1 MLSSC
6 VSCPDDSR
14 PERRFIRCLP
24 KETHRV
30 SKETH
35 TVSEQTRRFI
45 RCLCVCLCVFV
56 CVCVCV
62 ATSVALRPSHPA
74 HERTQRMRRGR
85 EARACKHCCPSGAR
99 IAAPQVHALLPLRC
113 THCCPCPS
121 WAVLPLRCTPHVT
134 RRQAA
139 TRTWEAGRAAGE
151 ADMVAAVP
159 RVKENYLVTPVPR
172 ETER

>member
-62 ATSVALRPSHPA
+62 SLHPLPSAHP
-74 HERTQRMRRGR
+74 TQHMSARSACA
-85 EARACKHCCPSGAR
+85 EAEKHVRAS

-113 THCCPCPS
+113 THCCPSGARIAAPAPRGQCCPS
-121 WAVLPLRCTPHVT
+121 DARHMSRDGRQQHARGKRGG
-134 RRQAA
+134 RREKQ
-139 TRTWEAGRAAGE
+139 TWWRQ
-151 ADMVAAVP
+151 
-159 RVKENYLVTPVPR
+159 YR
-172 ETER
+172 E